1 MFFMLLIH
9 ISNFVSIRY
18 FLLYDLWG
26 MQNRRGGT
34 IEQNGPKGQYV
45 PTICQDRSE
54 SIWIRLYEKSRRVVR
69 PRSLKDK
76 YSSKDQRM
84 TIKSIMTGAGEGRRD
99 MQVKK
104 GGNFQV
110 KYPSPLYSMHC
121 TNSIGHINGRMTLT
135 LEQCPHSLQHIL
147 SPLVRP

>member
-45 PTICQDRSE
+45 PTICQDKSG
-54 SIWIRLYEKSRRVVR
+54 SIWIRLFKKLRRAVC

-76 YSSKDQRM
+76 YSSRDQRM
-84 TIKSIMTGAGEGRRD
+84 TIKSILPRAKERRRD
-99 MQVKK
+99 VQENK

-110 KYPSPLYSMHC
+110 KYPSPLHSMHC
-121 TNSIGHINGRMTLT
+121 INSAGHINDRMTS
-135 LEQCPHSLQHIL
+135 EQYLYSLQCIL
-147 SPLVRP
+147 IE